1 MTTLVAP
8 GRIEIP
14 ATHRDLFGRPVCG
27 VLTTMAFDGQPHS
40 CLVWVDIDGA
50 TGEALVNTTL
60 QRRHA
65 RNLAGNPRLSLLI
78 VDPDDTGRF
87 IQVRGDAELTT
98 DGAEAHADALAR
110 RYTRHDRF
118 YGGVYPLEQRSRETR
133 VIVRIHA
140 RRITLDAIHA

>member
-1 MTTLVAP
+1 MTTVQAP
-8 GRIEIP
+8 GYIEIP
-14 ATHRDLFGRPVCG
+14 GTHRDLCTRPVCA
-27 VLTTMAFDGQPHS
+27 VLTTMACDGQPHS
-40 CLVWVDIDGA
+40 CLVWVDLDET
-50 TGEALVNTTL
+50 TGDALVNTTL
-60 QRRHA
+60 QRQHA
-65 RNLAGNPRLSLLI
+65 LNLATNPRVSLLI

-87 IQVRGDAELTT
+87 MQVRGDAELVT

-118 YGGVYPLEQRSRETR
+118 YGGVYPLAQRELETR